1 MKESLKKFFRIFI
14 KLRRMFSLE
23 EFELGEPK
31 EENESDE
38 KDIKITEIT
47 EKSDIHDEIDVI
59 KELKNL
65 EEEKKKKIDFE
76 KQSIVKRLY
85 VLEQQISVFE
95 KAFPKESKKFLE
107 KIEKLRKEY
116 NVSLEKSKKDLTFEI
131 DPEADGF
138 KLGEVI
144 KIEKEVERFVNKEVK
159 FNSISNRIQ
168 KLIVKLNILYNVTL
182 VQNKTHE
189 KEKAALQLVNAKN
202 KLKEITEG
210 LEGYELILNDKRLK
224 DRLIDLVAYAE
235 YLITKTSIRNTE
247 QLPRTIIQDLLKLNT
262 FSNFDYVDEFFIFI
276 TQEITNLHNYAVK
289 LDKETESI
297 IEREEE
303 KILEIILCYD
313 KEKNL
318 FNMNFWNDF
327 LEYETDVIIMS
338 EKIKGQREKVKLLET
353 MAISIKEED
362 VLENPLEKTRFT
374 LTKILNQT
382 QDDTILLMLKFLEKV
397 PKEEITFKEI
407 YFLLLTFDVL
417 HFIDKLPNELNKEIK
432 KYKEKYPYTR
442 EEIASKR
449 EAVYNS
455 TESKEYIVAIT
466 LKDNE
471 KVIKPNLIKA
481 LKQLNLDF
489 VEQENEILLNNYYFK
504 QLNSLK
510 NM

>member
-1 MKESLKKFFRIFI
+1 M
-14 KLRRMFSLE
+14 
-23 EFELGEPK
+23 
-31 EENESDE
+31 
-38 KDIKITEIT
+38 
-47 EKSDIHDEIDVI
+47 
-59 KELKNL
+59 
-65 EEEKKKKIDFE
+65 
-76 KQSIVKRLY
+76 
-85 VLEQQISVFE
+85 
-95 KAFPKESKKFLE
+95 
-107 KIEKLRKEY
+107 
-116 NVSLEKSKKDLTFEI
+116 
-131 DPEADGF
+131 
-138 KLGEVI
+138 
-144 KIEKEVERFVNKEVK
+144 
-159 FNSISNRIQ
+159 
-168 KLIVKLNILYNVTL
+168 
-182 VQNKTHE
+182 
-189 KEKAALQLVNAKN
+189 
-202 KLKEITEG
+202 
-210 LEGYELILNDKRLK
+210 
-224 DRLIDLVAYAE
+224 
-235 YLITKTSIRNTE
+235 
-247 QLPRTIIQDLLKLNT
+247 LKLNT

-442 EEIASKR
+442 E
-449 EAVYNS
+449 AVYNS